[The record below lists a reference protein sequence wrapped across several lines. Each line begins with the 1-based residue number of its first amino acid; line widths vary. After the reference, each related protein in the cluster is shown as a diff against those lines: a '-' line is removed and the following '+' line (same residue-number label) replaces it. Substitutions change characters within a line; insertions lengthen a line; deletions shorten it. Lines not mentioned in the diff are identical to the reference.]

1 MKNWLR
7 DIKAHGSGKPREE
20 WHLFLYKGDRKLVAK
35 SADEL
40 ILDANSSGGRGAHAA
55 GSSGGGGAQSD
66 AAGSSGG
73 GGGAQPQDKRQR
85 RGVSDMDEANHNVL
99 ERHQRHVDLLRKEP
113 YARMQPAQ
121 VCCTHRHT
129 RTHSHPTS
137 RTPHPAPRLD
147 GHSHP
152 HLDGLSLSP
161 CSRRSSRTCSTRIRE
176 SGVSKAAGSSG
187 RTCSW

>member
-1 MKNWLR
+1 MNWLR
-7 DIKAHGSGKPREE
+7 DIKAHGSGKPRDQ
-20 WHLFLYKGDRKLVAK
+20 WHLFAYKGDRRLVAK
-35 SADEL
+35 SENEL
-40 ILDANSSGGRGAHAA
+40 ILDEHANSSGSGGAQPNAA
-55 GSSGGGGAQSD
+55 GSSRGGIGAS
-66 AAGSSGG
+66 
-73 GGGAQPQDKRQR
+73 PPDKRQR

-99 ERHQRHVDLLRKEP
+99 ERHQRHVDQLRKEP

-129 RTHSHPTS
+129 RTHPHPTS
-137 RTPHPAPRLD
+137 CTPHPAPRLD

-176 SGVSKAAGSSG
+176 SRVSKAAGSSG